1 MRIVDKERADAGERE
16 RGDAE
21 KTEDTERRGGRSTIE
36 RTNRNGPIPTSE
48 AVVITHRVAKFQT
61 TGSRFLFYFIILLFI
76 ILFIILKFR
85 QFFEVGGLSQN
96 KSERNWNCFKKK
108 PHHIY

>member
-1 MRIVDKERADAGERE
+1 LCWREIAEEKTHIRIVVKERAHAGE

-48 AVVITHRVAKFQT
+48 AVVNTHRVAKFQT
-61 TGSRFLFYFIILLFI
+61 MGPGFLI
-76 ILFIILKFR
+76 
-85 QFFEVGGLSQN
+85 
-96 KSERNWNCFKKK
+96 
-108 PHHIY
+108 